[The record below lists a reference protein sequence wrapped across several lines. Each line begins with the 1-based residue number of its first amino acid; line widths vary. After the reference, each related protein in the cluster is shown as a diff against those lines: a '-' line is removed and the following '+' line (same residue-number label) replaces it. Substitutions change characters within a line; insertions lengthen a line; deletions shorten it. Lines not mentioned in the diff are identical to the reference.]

1 MLQLLLTLQNKITY
15 YGYENWLRK
24 RMEEAV
30 TELALTLMRRDGLS
44 EAEALEM
51 EQEAREAIQE
61 ALMNGDDPEEVLM
74 DMCGL
79 EPDYIME
86 LLEY

>member
-1 MLQLLLTLQNKITY
+1 M
-15 YGYENWLRK
+15 
-24 RMEEAV
+24 
-30 TELALTLMRRDGLS
+30 TELALTLMRRDALT

-74 DMCGL
+74 DLCGL

-86 LLEY
+86 LLDY